1 MKDTQILKTQK
12 AIKKPCN
19 ERDPILDE
27 KGTFLEFRLL
37 LS

>member
-1 MKDTQILKTQK
+1 MKDTNPKNTK
-12 AIKKPCN
+12 SNKKPCN